1 MLPTRRPT
9 CPSPCQCCAAQRRYT
24 ATQQYDGEFISVVR
38 EALLRYIEREQQV
51 DLDTIT
57 DWLLAS
63 KLVKNV
69 SGWGRVLLGCVA

>member
-1 MLPTRRPT
+1 M
-9 CPSPCQCCAAQRRYT
+9 
-24 ATQQYDGEFISVVR
+24 VR